1 MNAWRSLLLLLG
13 LVAVVWYWY
22 DRSEDTST
30 SLTDREL
37 IPDFVAEQLTR
48 IVYNEQGQ
56 LSELMQA
63 KRMEH
68 YDLLGFTQLEKP
80 VFTLQ
85 DRAHNL
91 SWQASSN
98 TAVLYPDDK
107 LILDGA
113 VLLQNLIKDDL
124 IDRVQTSYL
133 EMLLP
138 SEQFVT
144 DEEVQI
150 IGDGFTISGRGLR
163 ASILQQT
170 IEIENHI
177 RTDYHHEP

>member
-1 MNAWRSLLLLLG
+1 MKPWSTLLLLLA
-13 LVAVVWYWY
+13 LLAVAWYWY
-22 DRSEDTST
+22 DRSDEASAP
-30 SLTDREL
+30 LTEREL

-48 IVYNEQGQ
+48 IVYDEQGQ

-63 KRMEH
+63 SRMEH
-68 YDLLGFTQLEKP
+68 YDLLGFTQLEQP
-80 VFTLQ
+80 VFTLL
-85 DRAHNL
+85 DRTHNL

-113 VLLQNLIKDDL
+113 VLLQNLASGDL

-133 EMLLP
+133 EMLLA

-144 DEEVQI
+144 DEDVQI
-150 IGDGFTISGRGLR
+150 FGDGFTIFGRGLR
-163 ASILQQT
+163 ASIVQQT
-170 IEIENHI
+170 IEIEHHL